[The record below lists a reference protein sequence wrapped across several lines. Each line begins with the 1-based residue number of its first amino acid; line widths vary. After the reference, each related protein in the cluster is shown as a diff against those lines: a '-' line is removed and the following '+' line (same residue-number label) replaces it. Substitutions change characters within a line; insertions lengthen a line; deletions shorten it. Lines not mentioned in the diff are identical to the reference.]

1 MFKSKKDVK
10 KNKAVSSKTKSTKK
24 KRFLKIR
31 KAFRFI
37 SPIGRYFKGA
47 WIELKQ
53 VRWPNRKAT
62 WGLTLA
68 VILFT
73 VFFVILII
81 LLDAGFK
88 ELFKLILK

>member
-1 MFKSKKDVK
+1 M
-10 KNKAVSSKTKSTKK
+10 SKTKDNKIKKSPDKTKVARK
-24 KRFLKIR
+24 KRFPKIR
-31 KAFRFI
+31 KFFKFLT
-37 SPIGRYFKGA
+37 PIGNYFKGA
-47 WIELKQ
+47 WVELRQ
-53 VRWPNRKAT
+53 VRWPNRRAT

-73 VFFVILII
+73 AFFIVLII

>member
-1 MFKSKKDVK
+1 MLKKKDK
-10 KNKAVSSKTKSTKK
+10 KTEKSPKKKVERK
-24 KRFLKIR
+24 KRFLKLR
-31 KAFRFI
+31 RFFRFL

-47 WIELKQ
+47 WVELKQ

-62 WGLTLA
+62 WKLTLA

-73 VFFVILII
+73 VFFIILII
-81 LLDAGFK
+81 LLDVGFK